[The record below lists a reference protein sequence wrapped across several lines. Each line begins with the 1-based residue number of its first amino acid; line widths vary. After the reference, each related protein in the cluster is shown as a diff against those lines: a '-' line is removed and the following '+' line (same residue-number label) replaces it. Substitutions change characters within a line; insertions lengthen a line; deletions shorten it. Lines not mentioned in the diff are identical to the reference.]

1 MSDRSSLREFAAR
14 NWRIAERDAASFF
27 AGRRQERADES
38 LRVSSLLWQHMKAVR
53 PDWPDAA
60 SRAAD
65 LEQHIR
71 IKALLDRANR
81 SPDSLL

>member
-14 NWRIAERDAASFF
+14 NWRVAERDAASFF
-27 AGRRQERADES
+27 AGRRLGCADES

-53 PDWPDAA
+53 PDWPDAV

-65 LEQHIR
+65 LEHHIR
-71 IKALLDRANR
+71 IKALIDRASR
-81 SPDSLL
+81 VPDRF